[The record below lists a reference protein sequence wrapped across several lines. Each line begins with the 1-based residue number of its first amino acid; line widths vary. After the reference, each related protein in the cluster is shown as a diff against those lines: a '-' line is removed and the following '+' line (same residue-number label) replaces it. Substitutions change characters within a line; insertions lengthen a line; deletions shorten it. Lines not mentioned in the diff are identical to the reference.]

1 MTITKLWKTIS
12 ESMLECARPVVAA
25 GVVDPAAHPKGVV
38 GPSWG
43 KRTCNKVWIVDDIS
57 TI

>member
-25 GVVDPAAHPKGVV
+25 GVVDPAAGALEAPGWAVV
-38 GPSWG
+38 
-43 KRTCNKVWIVDDIS
+43 KRKTRGLRR
-57 TI
+57 